1 MKAPFNMPWGAS
13 LKDLDPPRT
22 CERCDEVLHSQS
34 ESALCDQCEAE
45 VAQEENE

>member
-1 MKAPFNMPWGAS
+1 MIWNTPMGTTWR
-13 LKDLDPPRT
+13 DIDPPQT
-22 CERCDEVLHSQS
+22 CERCDALLHSQA

>member
-1 MKAPFNMPWGAS
+1 MIWNTPMGTTW
-13 LKDLDPPRT
+13 DQIDPPRI
-22 CERCDEVLHSQS
+22 CERCDEKLHSQS